1 MRGIDLLNEK
11 IGRAVSWLSFAIV
24 VTAFTV
30 AMLRYLFNIGWV
42 WMQES
47 YVWMHGIVFMVAAG
61 YTLLHDGHVRVD
73 ILYRGASE
81 RFKAW
86 VDLLGSL
93 FLLLPGLAIV
103 WYAAYPYV
111 LTSWI
116 RLEQSREAG
125 GLPGIFLLKTCM
137 LIFCALTALQG
148 IALAVRSIMVL
159 TGQRKTLREDES
171 EGVL

>member
-1 MRGIDLLNEK
+1 
-11 IGRAVSWLSFAIV
+11 
-24 VTAFTV
+24 
-30 AMLRYLFNIGWV
+30 
-42 WMQES
+42 
-47 YVWMHGIVFMVAAG
+47 
-61 YTLLHDGHVRVD
+61 VRVD